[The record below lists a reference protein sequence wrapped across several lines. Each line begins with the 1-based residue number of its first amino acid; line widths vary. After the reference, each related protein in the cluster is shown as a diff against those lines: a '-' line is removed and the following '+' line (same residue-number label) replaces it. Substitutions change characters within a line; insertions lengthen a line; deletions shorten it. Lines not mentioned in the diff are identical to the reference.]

1 MPNAEQLTP
10 ELYRELAEKLR
21 ELARQSHL
29 PDIRRDLRVLA
40 ERFERMAA
48 SHEAQRR
55 QRAARDKDKA

>member
-1 MPNAEQLTP
+1 MSNAEQLTP

-29 PDIRRDLRVLA
+29 PDIQRDLWVLA

-48 SHEAQRR
+48 RQEAQRR
-55 QRAARDKDKA
+55 QRPARDSANE

>member
-1 MPNAEQLTP
+1 MTNAEQLTP

-48 SHEAQRR
+48 CHEAQRG
-55 QRAARDKDKA
+55 QRATRDRAKE

>member
-1 MPNAEQLTP
+1 MSNAEQLTP

-29 PDIRRDLRVLA
+29 PNIQRDLRGLA

-48 SHEAQRR
+48 SQEAQRR
-55 QRAARDKDKA
+55 QRAARDGTKE